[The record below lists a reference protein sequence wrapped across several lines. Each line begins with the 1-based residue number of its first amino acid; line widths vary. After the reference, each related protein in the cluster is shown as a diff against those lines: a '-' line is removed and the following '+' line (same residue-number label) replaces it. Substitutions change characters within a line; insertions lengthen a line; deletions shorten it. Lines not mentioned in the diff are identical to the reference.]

1 MANATKKAVL
11 RALIEGS
18 LYEIL
23 VKSNIENVVYSVDGS
38 GNEVYLS
45 TKLAEIITD
54 LGTKATTTSVTDAIN
69 ALREEMLGDT
79 PVEAYN
85 TFTELAQYISEHKDA
100 ADALTAAVGNKADKS
115 TVEGIQTVINGL
127 GALATKSIVSEN
139 DLDSALK
146 EKVNAAAEGNH
157 SHANKELLDTYDQ
170 TNEDI
175 KDAVQKKH
183 EHTNKAELD
192 KIVSGDKAKWDKA
205 VTDLSAEITRAQAA
219 EAANAAAA
227 SAAQGTANE
236 IKADYLKQAD
246 KTEIQGNI
254 NTVSGKV
261 DTLIGSD
268 ANKSVRTI
276 ANEELAAQLIADGAK
291 TSLDTLEE
299 IAAWI
304 QSHPDDAA
312 AMNEAIVALQNKVN
326 TGNKTVTAYVTD
338 AIAALNIGNY
348 AKAADLTALAAR
360 VSTLEGKSH
369 EHSNKTVLDGIS
381 DENVAAWNAA
391 EGNAKGYADGLN
403 GAMDTRVKAVEAA
416 KHSHGNKMVLDGITA
431 QQVAAWTGKSRIIYS
446 ATQPAD
452 LGENDLWVQLL

>member
-1 MANATKKAVL
+1 MANASKKAIL

-23 VKSNIENVVYSVDGS
+23 VKSNIENVVYTVDGD

-54 LGTKATTTSVTDAIN
+54 LGTKASAASVTEAIN
-69 ALREEMLGDT
+69 ALRAEMLGDT

-85 TFTELAQYISEHKDA
+85 TFTELAQYISEHKEA
-100 ADALTAAVGNKADKS
+100 ADALTAAVGNKAEKS

-139 DLDSALK
+139 DLDSSLK

-157 SHANKELLDTYDQ
+157 SHANKALLDTYDQ
-170 TNEDI
+170 TNADI
-175 KDAVQKKH
+175 KDAVAKKH

-205 VTDLSAEITRAQAA
+205 VTDLSAEVTRAKAA
-219 EAANAAAA
+219 EEANAAAA
-227 SAAQGTANE
+227 AAAQGTANE
-236 IKADYLKQAD
+236 IKADYLKKAD
-246 KTEIQGNI
+246 KEALQGNI

-276 ANEELAAQLIADGAK
+276 ANEELAAQLVADGAK
-291 TSLDTLEE
+291 ESLDTLAE

-304 QSHPDDAA
+304 QSHPDDAS
-312 AMNEAIVALQNKVN
+312 AMNEAIVALQAKVN

-369 EHSNKTVLDGIS
+369 EHANKTVLDGITA
-381 DENVAAWNAA
+381 NVVSAWNA
-391 EGNAKGYADGLN
+391 KG
-403 GAMDTRVKAVEAA
+403 RV
-416 KHSHGNKMVLDGITA
+416 
-431 QQVAAWTGKSRIIYS
+431 IYS

-452 LGENDLWVQLL
+452 LTEKDLWVQLL